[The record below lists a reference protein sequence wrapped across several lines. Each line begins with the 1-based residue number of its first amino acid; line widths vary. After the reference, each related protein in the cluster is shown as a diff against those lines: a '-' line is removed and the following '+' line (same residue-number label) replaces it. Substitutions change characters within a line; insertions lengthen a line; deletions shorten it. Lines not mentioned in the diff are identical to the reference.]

1 MRASNRCL
9 AWPPFV
15 LWNWFNIFIS
25 LCKSAMLRERNAR
38 LFAFPFVRHWN
49 RFNHGFFFFSFFF
62 PSSNEPS
69 GHTSSIFFLFEIRS
83 LRFFEKRKKKKKNNC
98 TLYLDSFFSLIKFF
112 FFNSF
117 KVCFNNRPCLRKSL
131 YNMRIYRWIICL
143 RKKYVYVH
151 II

>member
-49 RFNHGFFFFSFFF
+49 RFNHGFFFFPSSFPRQMSLAVTLPRFFF
-62 PSSNEPS
+62 
-69 GHTSSIFFLFEIRS
+69 FLKSDLCVS
-83 LRFFEKRKKKKKNNC
+83 LKKERKKKNNC

-143 RKKYVYVH
+143 RKKCVYVH